1 MAVDKERL
9 VVEGGPRAGR
19 LQDTIKAVERK
30 SKEQCDWAIREPPL
44 HAERCCNTRPLWSDV
59 FSCSLSEMALR

>member
-1 MAVDKERL
+1 MLFFPGNYQADAVQSWCPGGYSPRVNRTNYMAVDKERL

-30 SKEQCDWAIREPPL
+30 SKEQ
-44 HAERCCNTRPLWSDV
+44 V
-59 FSCSLSEMALR
+59 